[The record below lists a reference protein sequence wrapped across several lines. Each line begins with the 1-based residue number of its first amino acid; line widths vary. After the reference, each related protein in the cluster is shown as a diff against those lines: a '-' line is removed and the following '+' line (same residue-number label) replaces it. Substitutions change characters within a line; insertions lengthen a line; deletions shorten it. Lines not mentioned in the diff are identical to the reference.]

1 MGLRPHMER
10 WVRGADFA
18 EEMAEN
24 AVGLEPG
31 NMVGRKKVGEKPL
44 EERLREPGPLSLK
57 EI

>member
-1 MGLRPHMER
+1 MER